1 MNARKLRKLF
11 IELDM
16 NRAQVARAIGVS
28 PALMSLMA
36 SGKAKIV
43 PRTELQLRNLR
54 RDVVRRSHFV
64 KAAKITGRTV
74 EQLGGADPELEEL

>member
-16 NRAQVARAIGVS
+16 NRAEVARAIGVS